1 MFKDFSQPNNTQAQA
16 EATFPRE
23 YKAILQGN
31 PEDSILVLI
40 RHKSVDVPL
49 EALGIPRKGAIEAW
63 KGFLSFKESTP
74 ALMQVGFY
82 IEFIEFSEFK
92 KQAKPASRGFG
103 K

>member
-1 MFKDFSQPNNTQAQA
+1 MFKDFTQPNNTQAQA
-16 EATFPRE
+16 ETTFPRE
-23 YKAILQGN
+23 YRAILQGN

-40 RHKSVDVPL
+40 CHKSKTAPL

-63 KGFLSFKESTP
+63 KGFLSFQESTP
-74 ALMQVGFY
+74 VLMRVGFY

-92 KQAKPASRGFG
+92 KYAKARGFG